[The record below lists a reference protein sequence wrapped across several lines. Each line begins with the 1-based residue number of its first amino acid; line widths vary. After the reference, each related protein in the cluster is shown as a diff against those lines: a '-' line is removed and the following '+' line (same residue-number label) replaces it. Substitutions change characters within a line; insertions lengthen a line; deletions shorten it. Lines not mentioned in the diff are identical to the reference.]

1 MKLTDFISYSIQ
13 NWELWFVII
22 AFFYAG
28 YNLAEHKY
36 YEKGYKH
43 GYNRAKAI
51 YGKGTLK

>member
-1 MKLTDFISYSIQ
+1 MKLSDFISYSIQ

-28 YNLAEHKY
+28 YNLAEHKF

-51 YGKGTLK
+51 YGKGSLK

>member
-1 MKLTDFISYSIQ
+1 MFNLSDYEDVDTR
-13 NWELWFVII
+13 II

-43 GYNRAKAI
+43 GYNRAKPPI
-51 YGKGTLK
+51 Y